1 MKETKYDVKR
11 GADVYRLIYHA
22 RLRNWIL
29 KGIIKKD
36 EAIVWRS
43 GLSGWRKPED
53 LEELKPYFK
62 QKDEE
67 DLKRHKQEIKPT
79 PFPKKRIKNILI
91 IEDEED
97 LCWLL
102 SNTLKD
108 KGYNVIIANT
118 ISEGTACLK
127 ESPDLIFLDLKL
139 PDGDGMDI
147 LPKIKKISS
156 GTLVTIIS
164 AYGSAERM
172 EEARAKGVCSFI
184 DKPFTEESILELISQ
199 FSHES
204 KDRDN

>member
-1 MKETKYDVKR
+1 MAEIKYDIKR

-22 RLRNWIL
+22 RLRSWIL
-29 KGIIKKD
+29 KGVIKRG

-53 LEELKPYFK
+53 LEELKPYFR
-62 QKDEE
+62 QKDKE
-67 DLKRHKQEIKPT
+67 DLKRKKQEIKPG

-118 ISEGTACLK
+118 ISEGAACLK
-127 ESPDLIFLDLKL
+127 ESLDLVFLDLKL

-147 LPKIKKISS
+147 LPKIKEITSE
-156 GTLVTIIS
+156 TLVAIIS
-164 AYGSAERM
+164 AYGSEERM
-172 EEARAKGVCSFI
+172 EEARAKGVYSFI
-184 DKPFTEESILELISQ
+184 NKPFTEERILDLLSQISGQ
-199 FSHES
+199 AIE
-204 KDRDN
+204 D

>member
-1 MKETKYDVKR
+1 MSEIKYDVKR

-22 RLRNWIL
+22 RLRSWIL
-29 KGIIKKD
+29 KGIIKRG
-36 EAIVWRS
+36 EALVWRS

-53 LEELKPYFK
+53 LEELKPYFRE
-62 QKDEE
+62 KDKE
-67 DLKRHKQEIKPT
+67 DLKRKKQEIKPSS
-79 PFPKKRIKNILI
+79 FPKKRIKNILI

-127 ESPDLIFLDLKL
+127 ELPDLVFLDLKL

-156 GTLVTIIS
+156 DTLVTVIS
-164 AYGSAERM
+164 AYGSEERM
-172 EEARAKGVCSFI
+172 EEARAKGVFSFI
-184 DKPFTEESILELISQ
+184 DKPFTEESILGLISQ
-199 FSHES
+199 ISGQAIE
-204 KDRDN
+204 D

>member
-1 MKETKYDVKR
+1 MAEIKYDIKR
-11 GADVYRLIYHA
+11 GADVYKMIYHS
-22 RLRNWIL
+22 RLRSWIL
-29 KGIIKKD
+29 KGVIKRD
-36 EAIVWRS
+36 EAVVWRS

-53 LEELKPYFK
+53 LQELKPYFK
-62 QKDEE
+62 QKDKE
-67 DLKRHKQEIKPT
+67 DSERKKSEIKQT
-79 PFPKKRIKNILI
+79 SFPKKQIKNILI

-118 ISEGTACLK
+118 ISEGAARIK

-139 PDGDGMDI
+139 PDGNGMDI
-147 LPKIKKISS
+147 LPKIKEISPK
-156 GTLVTIIS
+156 TLVTVIS
-164 AYGSAERM
+164 AYGSAEKM

-184 DKPFTEESILELISQ
+184 DKPFTEESILGLISQ

-204 KDRDN
+204 KDTG